1 VAGGLLASGRNSQ
14 EIRNIHPVA
23 SFDVKMWGDADLGEI
38 WTAFYVNIANMHA
51 FDLGPYGMFHWS
63 GVVVAEM
70 VYTCL
75 LCYVVLAVAT
85 VKDYGMDTFGL
96 AIGFAIVAGGSLSLS
111 LSLSR
116 ARARVL
122 SLSLSLSLARAR
134 ALCL

>member
-1 VAGGLLASGRNSQ
+1 
-14 EIRNIHPVA
+14 
-23 SFDVKMWGDADLGEI
+23 
-38 WTAFYVNIANMHA
+38 
-51 FDLGPYGMFHWS
+51 
-63 GVVVAEM
+63 VVAEM

-116 ARARVL
+116 ARACSL
-122 SLSLSLSLARAR
+122 SLSLSLSLARA
-134 ALCL
+134 LFLSLS